1 VAGVNRN
8 EAHEEP
14 ADEHVRGGETGK
26 TTAGPT
32 SPVKNENKIFATFPP
47 FWLDFYPNFVI
58 AAVQRRTQRP

>member
-1 VAGVNRN
+1 MNRN

-14 ADEHVRGGETGK
+14 PTSMFGVVKTGR

-32 SPVKNENKIFATFPP
+32 SSVKNENKIFATFPP